1 MPSVLPFQRYR
12 FGKRLVIVGRMQS
25 TDFPPVWPPRQTVS
39 VCTWIL
45 LRRGEAA
52 DLARRDC
59 GCIVGPLNRGGRVP
73 RRPKKAR
80 KVNPIG

>member
-25 TDFPPVWPPRQTVS
+25 TDFPPVWPLRQTVS

-45 LRRGEAA
+45 LRRREAV
-52 DLARRDC
+52 DLAHRECDC
-59 GCIVGPLNRGGRVP
+59 MVGPLSRGGRMP
-73 RRPKKAR
+73 LTLKKAR
-80 KVNPIG
+80 KVNPVG